1 MQPENIRKIMMYHSC
16 EAVKKV
22 ALKMQTLISEGL
34 NPKVVW
40 DTQIGLELK
49 QAGTAHTYFWIF

>member
-22 ALKMQTLISEGL
+22 AVRIQTLIGEGSS
-34 NPKVVW
+34 PKLVW
-40 DTQIGLELK
+40 DTQVGLDLK
-49 QAGTAHTYFWIF
+49 

>member
-1 MQPENIRKIMMYHSC
+1 MQPENIRKIMIYYSC

-22 ALKMQTLISEGL
+22 TLKMQKLISEGL

-40 DTQIGLELK
+40 DTQV
-49 QAGTAHTYFWIF
+49 

>member
-16 EAVKKV
+16 ETVKKV

-40 DTQIGLELK
+40 DTQVGLELK
-49 QAGTAHTYFWIF
+49 